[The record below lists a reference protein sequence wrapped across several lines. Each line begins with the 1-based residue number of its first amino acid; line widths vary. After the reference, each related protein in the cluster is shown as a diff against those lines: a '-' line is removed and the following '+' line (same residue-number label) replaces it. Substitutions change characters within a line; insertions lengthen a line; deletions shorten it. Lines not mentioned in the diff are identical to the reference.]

1 MYIRKTNS
9 GYVAEIYVSG
19 VRRSKS
25 FPLKRDAAIWATG
38 EENALRSEVNGS
50 IDAKRTLRETLE
62 RYRDE
67 ITGRNTGERWERIRI
82 DAILAQPKWLPLEKK
97 ISQVTTEDFSNFRDE
112 RLKTVKPGTV
122 LREFGL
128 LSAIMEVARKE
139 WKWIHTNP
147 IRDVKKPTEP
157 NARDRLITS
166 YEIKMM
172 LRGLGYS
179 PNKRITTISESIGV
193 CFLLALRTGMR
204 AGDLTGLRWEN
215 IHSQHAVIE
224 IDKVGRR
231 KGLGRDV
238 PLSRKSIRVL
248 EKMRGFDTASV
259 FGLKSQTLD
268 A

>member
-1 MYIRKTNS
+1 
-9 GYVAEIYVSG
+9 
-19 VRRSKS
+19 
-25 FPLKRDAAIWATG
+25 
-38 EENALRSEVNGS
+38 
-50 IDAKRTLRETLE
+50 
-62 RYRDE
+62 
-67 ITGRNTGERWERIRI
+67 
-82 DAILAQPKWLPLEKK
+82 
-97 ISQVTTEDFSNFRDE
+97 
-112 RLKTVKPGTV
+112 
-122 LREFGL
+122 
-128 LSAIMEVARKE
+128 
-139 WKWIHTNP
+139 
-147 IRDVKKPTEP
+147 
-157 NARDRLITS
+157 
-166 YEIKMM
+166 MM

-204 AGDLTGLRWEN
+204 AGDLTGLTWEN

-268 A
+268 ARFRSVRDRQNLKGFTFHDARHTAATWIGLSGRLTLIELCNMMGWKDPKMALKYFNPKPSSIANKLN